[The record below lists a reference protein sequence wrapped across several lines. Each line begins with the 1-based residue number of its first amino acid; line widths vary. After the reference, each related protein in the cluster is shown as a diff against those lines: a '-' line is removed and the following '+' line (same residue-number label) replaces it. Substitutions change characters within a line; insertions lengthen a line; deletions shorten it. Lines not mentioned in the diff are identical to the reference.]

1 MLSATLHSP
10 EIRKASDILC
20 QNPIWIDLKGKDYVP
35 DRVNDDLSYYYIIGS
50 TMCLLC

>member
-35 DRVNDDLSYYYIIGS
+35 DRVDYDDSYYNEIGS
-50 TMCLLC
+50 AMCLLC